1 MLQKKIPFDIVV
13 KWLTA
18 WSLSRKLPSPV
29 PYKSGLMVDVG
40 YENQKRRYVFTALN
54 DDLIQLSKSID
65 QPGIFIKVCASP
77 DELKN
82 SVSKKWI
89 VQSQGYMMYCW
100 HKMDI
105 PNRTLHTAYKVEFE
119 QYNSTY
125 LVRIV
130 TRKGELAATGRVVLV
145 DDLAVYDRIS
155 TEPNHKRMG
164 LGTLVMKELEK
175 IALSNSVYH
184 NFLVATEEGKLF
196 YECLGWELYSL
207 YTSVV
212 IPDKNK

>member
-1 MLQKKIPFDIVV
+1 MLQKNISFDIVA

-29 PYKSGLMVDVG
+29 PYESGLMVDVG
-40 YENQKRRYVFTALN
+40 YEDQKKRYVFTALS

-65 QPGIFIKVCASP
+65 QPGIFIKVCTSP
-77 DELKN
+77 DELKK
-82 SVSKKWI
+82 SISEKWI
-89 VQSQGYMMYCW
+89 VQPQGYMMSCW
-100 HKMDI
+100 HKMGI
-105 PNRTLHTAYKVEFE
+105 PKRTLQNTYKVEFE
-119 QYNSTY
+119 QYNATY

-130 TRKGELAATGRVVLV
+130 TKEGVLAATGRVVLV

-155 TEPNHKRMG
+155 TEPTHKRMG

-175 IALSNSVYH
+175 IALANSVYH

-196 YECLGWELYSL
+196 YESLGWELYSL

-212 IPDKNK
+212 IQDKDK